1 MKKFLLS
8 MAFAS
13 LGLTVSSYAQTIFS
27 DNFSTTTLPALSTG
41 WSQNSPGIGSGDS
54 AWFSATSASAGTTWA
69 SLTGAYN
76 IPAHGTFMVVDDHKY
91 PTQPHDTL
99 KSPLF
104 NIPGT
109 YSSVWLNYDYFFYD
123 ATNSSSG
130 ISESAY
136 LLGSSDGGTTWAII
150 DTLFGYGWN
159 GSWVT
164 SHVNMSGYTG
174 ANCRIGI
181 TYSDGGGAILG
192 VAVNNIN
199 VLNLTADSAAVSAL
213 SFNDIQNGISING
226 ATLGFTIQNLGVNV
240 TTFNAQYTIN
250 GGAPVSQ
257 TFTTP
262 TIAPFS
268 SQSYTFTTAMAGLVA
283 TMTNTVVV
291 TLTSVN
297 GVAQTGS
304 GDTKSATM
312 VLASSDGQRSSLV
325 EEFTSSTCPPC
336 MEFASSFDP
345 LCTTL
350 GADNGTSNFN
360 IIKYQMNWPD
370 RDNDRS
376 YNNDGFQRR
385 SYYNVNSIPMHFV
398 NGVVDNYNWSY
409 PFTSADDAYFTNEFT
424 VTSTANKAFLD
435 MTSTYQVDTVGKKL
449 YITVTVTPHFT
460 KSGTYHVYI
469 AACDK
474 HYENIDNEWGMLNY
488 YNVMRQMWPSGTGN
502 AVTSWTDGVSV
513 TYYDTAVAY
522 TSTNWVPASTTPAD
536 SSLYPT
542 QMSNEFWNNPLL
554 GSEVIAFVEEDGT
567 QSIMQSLVV
576 DPTYHASTA
585 INYVNTVSKVSG
597 MNIFPNPTANEASL
611 TFNLE
616 ESGNVNIKIME
627 YTGNTVSEVSNS
639 FMTAGNQKVTIPTGN
654 IASGNYLV
662 VVTTATGSNMQ
673 RLTVSK

>member
-1 MKKFLLS
+1 
-8 MAFAS
+8 
-13 LGLTVSSYAQTIFS
+13 
-27 DNFSTTTLPALSTG
+27 
-41 WSQNSPGIGSGDS
+41 
-54 AWFSATSASAGTTWA
+54 
-69 SLTGAYN
+69 
-76 IPAHGTFMVVDDHKY
+76 
-91 PTQPHDTL
+91 
-99 KSPLF
+99 
-104 NIPGT
+104 
-109 YSSVWLNYDYFFYD
+109 
-123 ATNSSSG
+123 
-130 ISESAY
+130 
-136 LLGSSDGGTTWAII
+136 
-150 DTLFGYGWN
+150 
-159 GSWVT
+159 
-164 SHVNMSGYTG
+164 
-174 ANCRIGI
+174 
-181 TYSDGGGAILG
+181 
-192 VAVNNIN
+192 
-199 VLNLTADSAAVSAL
+199 
-213 SFNDIQNGISING
+213 
-226 ATLGFTIQNLGVNV
+226 
-240 TTFNAQYTIN
+240 
-250 GGAPVSQ
+250 
-257 TFTTP
+257 
-262 TIAPFS
+262 
-268 SQSYTFTTAMAGLVA
+268 
-283 TMTNTVVV
+283 
-291 TLTSVN
+291 
-297 GVAQTGS
+297 
-304 GDTKSATM
+304 
-312 VLASSDGQRSSLV
+312 
-325 EEFTSSTCPPC
+325 
-336 MEFASSFDP
+336 
-345 LCTTL
+345 
-350 GADNGTSNFN
+350 
-360 IIKYQMNWPD
+360 
-370 RDNDRS
+370 
-376 YNNDGFQRR
+376 
-385 SYYNVNSIPMHFV
+385 
-398 NGVVDNYNWSY
+398 
-409 PFTSADDAYFTNEFT
+409 
-424 VTSTANKAFLD
+424 